1 MLPPMGTRARTWT
14 LVAIAS
20 LAGLATAQVKRGS
33 PPPQFTFGRI
43 WNDGPKS
50 FADLA
55 GKVVIV
61 EYSYS
66 EHEVCKQSVPH
77 FNELHKKFASKG
89 LIVLGVSSE
98 PEATIETQFIK
109 GRSAIYPW
117 VKSNDFREKWKVQF
131 LPACFC
137 IDAYGNI
144 HSLADWWAPDE
155 ATIEELLQAL
165 PLPPKLPADKLFD
178 PMRGMWARSEFSDL
192 KAQIDKLLAM
202 PKLEQAQRDV
212 LLEQQKALEE
222 RQAKWLARAP
232 ELGKRQDYAS
242 AAAELERIEKS
253 WAGLPPAIA
262 ARKELDR
269 FVADE
274 KIKAEV
280 AAGVALRKLMEGVDT
295 AKIPAL
301 RKVIVDL
308 DKFRKKY
315 AGTWAGK
322 RADFH
327 HTRLCSRPDGS

>member
-1 MLPPMGTRARTWT
+1 MGTRTRLSTIA
-14 LVAIAS
+14 AIVMF
-20 LAGLATAQVKRGS
+20 AGLAVAQVKKGS
-33 PPPQFTFGRI
+33 APPQFTFGRV

-50 FADLA
+50 FAELA

-77 FNELHKKFASKG
+77 FNELHKKYASRG

-109 GRSAIYPW
+109 GRGAVYPW

-131 LPACFC
+131 LPCCFC
-137 IDAYGNI
+137 IDAYGNL
-144 HSLADWWAPDE
+144 HSLGDWWAPDE
-155 ATIEELLQAL
+155 ATIEELLEAL
-165 PLPPKLPADKLFD
+165 PLPPPVPPEKLFD
-178 PMRGMWARSEFSDL
+178 PLRGMWARSEFAAM
-192 KAQIDKLLAM
+192 KAQLDKLLAM
-202 PKLEQAQRDV
+202 PKLEAAPREA
-212 LLEQQKALEE
+212 LLAQQKALEE
-222 RQAKWLARAP
+222 RQAKWLARVTD
-232 ELGKRQDYAS
+232 LGKRQDYAS
-242 AAAELERIEKS
+242 AAAELGRIVKA
-253 WAGLPPAIA
+253 WGDLPPGSA
-262 ARKELDR
+262 AQKELAR
-269 FVADE
+269 FDADP

-280 AAGVALRKLMEGVDT
+280 TAGVALQKLMAGVDT
-295 AKIPAL
+295 AKIPQL
-301 RKVIVDL
+301 RAVIVEL